1 MVKTEAA
8 VLSGIRPSIKHE
20 HKTRGRRTKAEVFNR
35 LRIFDVRSA
44 IAGRGHAR
52 SHFLEQDS
60 PDFGDEGRLSLLPRL
75 RIFDVRSAIAGRGH
89 ARSHFLEQDSPDFCG
104 TWLYNEG
111 RLSLLPWHA
120 AKARVMA
127 DEEVQRRH
135 RFNDFTESQQQTLVA
150 AAVPQKT
157 KQATDFWWGVFESFC
172 REKCVSVD
180 VKTISASALAD
191 VLKKFYGGLTTK
203 KGGTYQATS
212 YLSARAAI
220 QRKVAA
226 ANRPFNLRV
235 DSEFRESNIVLDAVL
250 KHNKVSGQAKQ
261 RKHKDVITDL
271 DKDRLAK
278 YFEGVLESQDTQ
290 QLQVFCWYN
299 LARHLGLRGTEVF
312 VKIINVGTTTAQ
324 HHQQSL
330 SCSSSSQSGADLAQE
345 L

>member
-1 MVKTEAA
+1 M
-8 VLSGIRPSIKHE
+8 
-20 HKTRGRRTKAEVFNR
+20 RGLIPDKTKAEVFNR

-60 PDFGDEGRLSLLPRL
+60 PDFCDDGRLSLLPRL

-111 RLSLLPWHA
+111 RLSLLPWHT

-127 DEEVQRRH
+127 DEQVQRRH

-220 QRKVAA
+220 QRKVTA

-271 DKDRLAK
+271 DKDRFAK

-312 VKIINVGTTTAQ
+312 VKINKTDVIFKTDEHGQEYAT
-324 HHQQSL
+324 L
-330 SCSSSSQSGADLAQE
+330 SADFNTKNTQSGADLTQE

>member
-1 MVKTEAA
+1 M
-8 VLSGIRPSIKHE
+8 
-20 HKTRGRRTKAEVFNR
+20 RGLIPDKTKAEVFNR

-60 PDFGDEGRLSLLPRL
+60 PDFCDEGRLSLLPRL

-111 RLSLLPWHA
+111 RLSLLPWHT

-172 REKCVSVD
+172 REKMRLRRCEDYFCFCFGRCFEKLLRRTNDEERRNIPGNQLFVSPSGHTTEGHCRYPTLQLASRQRVPGEQHRPRRGSEAQQSEWSSEAE
-180 VKTISASALAD
+180 KTQGRYHRLGQGQTCEVLRRSFGKPGHATASG
-191 VLKKFYGGLTTK
+191 VLLVQPGTTPGSSRDGG
-203 KGGTYQATS
+203 
-212 YLSARAAI
+212 
-220 QRKVAA
+220 
-226 ANRPFNLRV
+226 
-235 DSEFRESNIVLDAVL
+235 FREDQQD
-250 KHNKVSGQAKQ
+250 G
-261 RKHKDVITDL
+261 R
-271 DKDRLAK
+271 RL
-278 YFEGVLESQDTQ
+278 QDGR
-290 QLQVFCWYN
+290 
-299 LARHLGLRGTEVF
+299 ARTRIRHTF
-312 VKIINVGTTTAQ
+312 
-324 HHQQSL
+324 S
-330 SCSSSSQSGADLAQE
+330 
-345 L
+345 